1 MQRLGVQKIHT
12 CSAGNDQVEA
22 HRKIWQLVSGLL
34 AWHSTHTLV
43 VKAFEDYPRWLSFS
57 YLWSD
62 RLIASPYSRSRK
74 CIQAISSVFPFCIRN
89 GPILQFATYYGEGLL
104 RVCCAGSQ
112 MSKWGEISF
121 FSCFSQPLFLVTQ
134 GKREQVARQKP
145 SKALFKSFYFEVG
158 VGKCKGYIPDRLS
171 NGLNISLGILSKR
184 ETLRGC
190 PKSRVS

>member
-1 MQRLGVQKIHT
+1 M
-12 CSAGNDQVEA
+12 SASCWIAN
-22 HRKIWQLVSGLL
+22 
-34 AWHSTHTLV
+34 
-43 VKAFEDYPRWLSFS
+43 VKMGRD
-57 YLWSD
+57 
-62 RLIASPYSRSRK
+62 I
-74 CIQAISSVFPFCIRN
+74 
-89 GPILQFATYYGEGLL
+89 
-104 RVCCAGSQ
+104 
-112 MSKWGEISF
+112 F